1 MNLIVGYDEH
11 PASRAALKFAAGLSR
26 RLDAELN
33 VIHVVTMD
41 DYPIDPD
48 NAEWEANGERELAAE
63 REDARRILQAHG
75 ASRWTYD
82 VLRGE
87 PVRLLVEACE
97 RHDAAMIIVG
107 KPEQGLGA
115 MLGHLVSGSISRGI
129 LHRSH
134 RPVIIV
140 PENSDSPGGNS
151 Q

>member
-11 PASRAALKFAAGLSR
+11 PASQAALTFAA
-26 RLDAELN
+26 RLGSQFDAELN
-33 VIHVVTMD
+33 IIHVVTLD

-48 NAEWEANGERELAAE
+48 GADWEVDSERELSAE
-63 REDARRILQAHG
+63 RAEARRILEAHG
-75 ASRWTYD
+75 ATTWTYD
-82 VLRGE
+82 VVRGE

-129 LHRSH
+129 LHRSR
-134 RPVIIV
+134 RPVVVV
-140 PENSDSPGGNS
+140 PENHDRPGKDT
-151 Q
+151 

>member
-33 VIHVVTMD
+33 VIHVVTMH

-87 PVRLLVEACE
+87 PVRLLVEAC
-97 RHDAAMIIVG
+97 A
-107 KPEQGLGA
+107 P
-115 MLGHLVSGSISRGI
+115 
-129 LHRSH
+129 
-134 RPVIIV
+134 
-140 PENSDSPGGNS
+140 
-151 Q
+151 